1 MSETGVTPHS
11 VEAELHAIDFA
22 TEESG
27 EEERAS
33 PKIIYARFL
42 GMGILIAWLC
52 CTHITFVFPGSQY
65 PVEIRNVFDYAMR
78 FGDIGMLLSL
88 GVLAS
93 RLGKMSQHKRM
104 SLGLVLLTCAGT
116 AYAGLVAMPEAFP
129 SGFLLLLGILTALGG
144 AVLFCLWAQVYSQMG
159 ITRVLI
165 YGALSCILAGIVS
178 FVICTM
184 RPPYAILATSL
195 LPAISLG
202 FAHASFKILPAEPIR
217 MQKVRYAVPWKLV
230 AIMAVAGFL
239 SGASGVVIAGSLGL
253 GAMFRVLATGV
264 AGAVILLAMLV
275 FRNRLDMRVFAK
287 IALPSAIIAL
297 VLIPFA
303 QGALGYIVA
312 FLLKFTY
319 VWFTFFVL
327 LVLTNICYRFEVP
340 TLRIFAIARACSE
353 AGILI
358 GIVLRRY
365 LISSGFFDNPLLVG
379 TLSLTGIVLVI
390 ACVLVWV
397 SEKSVNGD
405 WGAAGVAIETNTRIA
420 NPRERLMSRCDALT
434 AEYGL
439 TARETEIMTLIAQGK
454 TRREIENELFLS
466 ENTVKTHAR
475 HLYAKLGVSSKAD
488 VIALLKE

>member
-27 EEERAS
+27 EEESAS

-42 GMGILIAWLC
+42 GMGIFIAWLC

-65 PVEIRNVFDYAMR
+65 PIEVRNIFDCAMR
-78 FGDIGMLLSL
+78 LGDIGMLLGL

-93 RLGKMSQHKRM
+93 RLGKVSQHKRM
-104 SLGLVLLTCAGT
+104 SFVLVFLTCAGT
-116 AYAGLVAMPEAFP
+116 AFGGLVAMPGAFP
-129 SGFLLLLGILTALGG
+129 SGFLLPLGMLTALGG

-165 YGALSCILAGIVS
+165 YGALSCILAGVVS

-264 AGAVILLAMLV
+264 AGAVVLLAMLV

-287 IALPSAIIAL
+287 VALPSAIIAL

-312 FLLKFTY
+312 FLLKFAY

-358 GIVLRRY
+358 GIILRRY

-405 WGAAGVAIETNTRIA
+405 WGAAGVAVETNTRIA
-420 NPRERLMSRCDALT
+420 NPRERLMSRCDALA

>member
-1 MSETGVTPHS
+1 MSEECGAS
-11 VEAELHAIDFA
+11 ISAAEDVRKGDFA
-22 TEESG
+22 CEESN
-27 EEERAS
+27 EDERNPAN
-33 PKIIYARFL
+33 IMYVRFL

-65 PVEIRNVFDYAMR
+65 PVEFRNIFDYAMR
-78 FGDIGMLLSL
+78 IGDIGMLLGL
-88 GVLAS
+88 GILAP
-93 RLGKMSQHKRM
+93 RLGKMSQHRRM
-104 SLGLVLLTCAGT
+104 NGALVALTCLGT
-116 AYAGLVAMPEAFP
+116 LFAGLIAMPEGASF
-129 SGFLLLLGILTALGG
+129 GLLVVLGIGTALGG
-144 AVLFCLWAQVYSQMG
+144 SVLFCLWAEIYVQMG
-159 ITRVLI
+159 ITRVLV
-165 YGALSCILAGIVS
+165 YGSLSCLLAGTVS

-184 RPPYAILATSL
+184 QPPFAIIATSL

-202 FAHASFKILPAEPIR
+202 LARGSLKILPAEPLR
-217 MQKVRYAVPWKLV
+217 MQKVRYAIPWKLV
-230 AIMAVAGFL
+230 AIMTVAGFL

-253 GAMFRVLATGV
+253 GAMFRVLATAV
-264 AGAVILLAMLV
+264 AGAVILLAMFVL
-275 FRNRLDMRVFAK
+275 RKRSDMRFLATV
-287 IALPSAIIAL
+287 ALPSAVLAL
-297 VLIPFA
+297 ALIPFA

-312 FLLKFTY
+312 FLLKFAY

-358 GIVLRRY
+358 GIVLRCF

-379 TLSLTGIVLVI
+379 TLSLTGIVLVV

-397 SEKSVNGD
+397 SEKSVNSD

-420 NPRERLMSRCDALT
+420 NPRERLMSRCDTIA
-434 AEYGL
+434 AEHGL